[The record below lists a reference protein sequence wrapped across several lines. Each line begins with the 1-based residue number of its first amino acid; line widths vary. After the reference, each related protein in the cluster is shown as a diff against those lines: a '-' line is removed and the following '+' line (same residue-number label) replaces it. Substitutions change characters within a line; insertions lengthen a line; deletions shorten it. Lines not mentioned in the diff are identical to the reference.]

1 MSSLVVITFDNMEE
15 AGKVREALHELEKQ
29 NLLKMDDAAIIVKD
43 EQGKVQVKN
52 QTDRGVK
59 VGAVGGSLLGLLFLG
74 PFALVAGVALGALAG
89 AGVGSM
95 LDKGVP
101 KDFAKEVSD
110 SLTPGTSALFV
121 LVAGADP
128 NSVRGALEP
137 FHGHLYHTNL
147 DTEAEETLRR
157 VLKDRPEE
165 A

>member
-1 MSSLVVITFDNMEE
+1 MSSLVVITFDNIEE
-15 AGKVREALHELEKQ
+15 AGKVREALHELEKK

-43 EQGKVQVKN
+43 EQGKINVKN

-74 PFALVAGVALGALAG
+74 PFAPLAGIAIGALAG

-101 KDFAKEVSD
+101 KDFAKEVSE

-121 LVAGADP
+121 LVNGADP
-128 NSVRGALEP
+128 SSVRGALQN
-137 FHGHLYHTNL
+137 FHGHLYHSNL

-157 VLKDRPEE
+157 ALKDRPEE
-165 A
+165 S